1 MLKFIRTSA
10 CATIF
15 TANQVKNIFR
25 HLQRILETFS
35 NQLFLFVEEA
45 SAPQTAAAVPAP
57 EASTSADAVA
67 TSEAA
72 GGQEGHSHQEEAG
85 AAASHPHQQ
94 QQQQQPP
101 VVRSPC
107 ISNKSSEDLLDQDS
121 AYSLSHKS
129 SICSTDASNSSCK
142 TGRTPSDFTFSV
154 AGATVSENESFSLPS
169 LEHDDLALN
178 KSSPSFKASPTSQTS
193 LPSSANSNNRDQ
205 QQQPQTSNSSTAKL
219 SSSSPQPPM
228 IMGELSRVA
237 PFGGSGRCRA
247 EGSSAGGVEAVVK
260 RIEMEVGRMEEE
272 EAAQEESMEVDRL
285 VVQDE
290 VVEVKQKEEEE
301 INDNIPAEVVEDT
314 VVDDAAV
321 EQLPQKDDTDA
332 LMECDGVQDSEQA
345 LDAEGGD
352 KVRDVEMSAPI
363 MYEARASSTHIVRQI
378 VDIAG
383 DDDGGVDK
391 VQETSEPS
399 SSPPRSVLV
408 GPQPYARPRSRDS
421 ESRISPVRTSF
432 VQEEEER
439 EDEVELRPKKDY
451 EVAPSPPVP
460 KPRSILGLS
469 ASSNPDKE
477 EEPEAEKSEL
487 AAEEEEEAKHSS
499 LPPMEVSIPQPPPAA
514 SDRVAEKRLTFS
526 VSSTSP
532 KRAKCGGDADSDRLG
547 ARQLRGGLKLSSTTS
562 LHVLIQPDEKIDRK
576 EGEEVGK
583 YQKKEVNSW
592 HFFSSLCKFLVGRR
606 RRPASPDPAP
616 QLYPQRPLRRR
627 V

>member
-1 MLKFIRTSA
+1 M
-10 CATIF
+10 
-15 TANQVKNIFR
+15 
-25 HLQRILETFS
+25 
-35 NQLFLFVEEA
+35 
-45 SAPQTAAAVPAP
+45 
-57 EASTSADAVA
+57 
-67 TSEAA
+67 
-72 GGQEGHSHQEEAG
+72 
-85 AAASHPHQQ
+85 
-94 QQQQQPP
+94 
-101 VVRSPC
+101 RSPC

-205 QQQPQTSNSSTAKL
+205 QQQPQTSSSSTAKI

-272 EAAQEESMEVDRL
+272 AAQEESMEVDRL

-290 VVEVKQKEEEE
+290 VVEVQQKEEEE
-301 INDNIPAEVVEDT
+301 VVNDIPAEVVEDT

-321 EQLPQKDDTDA
+321 EQLPQKDHTDA
-332 LMECDGVQDSEQA
+332 LMECDGVQDYEQA

-352 KVRDVEMSAPI
+352 KVKDVEMSAPI

-391 VQETSEPS
+391 VLETAEPS

-421 ESRISPVRTSF
+421 ESRISPVRTSL
-432 VQEEEER
+432 VQEDEER
-439 EDEVELRPKKDY
+439 EDEVELRPKKDN
-451 EVAPSPPVP
+451 EVALSPPVP
-460 KPRSILGLS
+460 MPRSILGRS

-487 AAEEEEEAKHSS
+487 ATEEEEAKHSS
-499 LPPMEVSIPQPPPAA
+499 LPPMDVTIPQPPTA

-562 LHVLIQPDEKIDRK
+562 LHVLIQPDEKIDRN
-576 EGEEVGK
+576 EGEEVG
-583 YQKKEVNSW
+583 N
-592 HFFSSLCKFLVGRR
+592 
-606 RRPASPDPAP
+606 
-616 QLYPQRPLRRR
+616 
-627 V
+627 

>member
-1 MLKFIRTSA
+1 
-10 CATIF
+10 
-15 TANQVKNIFR
+15 
-25 HLQRILETFS
+25 
-35 NQLFLFVEEA
+35 
-45 SAPQTAAAVPAP
+45 
-57 EASTSADAVA
+57 
-67 TSEAA
+67 
-72 GGQEGHSHQEEAG
+72 
-85 AAASHPHQQ
+85 
-94 QQQQQPP
+94 
-101 VVRSPC
+101 
-107 ISNKSSEDLLDQDS
+107 
-121 AYSLSHKS
+121 
-129 SICSTDASNSSCK
+129 
-142 TGRTPSDFTFSV
+142 
-154 AGATVSENESFSLPS
+154 
-169 LEHDDLALN
+169 
-178 KSSPSFKASPTSQTS
+178 
-193 LPSSANSNNRDQ
+193 
-205 QQQPQTSNSSTAKL
+205 
-219 SSSSPQPPM
+219 
-228 IMGELSRVA
+228 MGELSRVA

-290 VVEVKQKEEEE
+290 VVEVKQKEEEK

-314 VVDDAAV
+314 VEDVVAPAAV
-321 EQLPQKDDTDA
+321 EQQPQKDDTDA
-332 LMECDGVQDSEQA
+332 LMECDGVQDYEQA

-391 VQETSEPS
+391 VLETSEPS

-432 VQEEEER
+432 VQEDEER

-451 EVAPSPPVP
+451 DVAPSPPVP
-460 KPRSILGLS
+460 KPRSILGRS

-477 EEPEAEKSEL
+477 EEPEEEKPEL
-487 AAEEEEEAKHSS
+487 ATCTQEEEEEAKHSS
-499 LPPMEVSIPQPPPAA
+499 LPPMDVTIPQPPTA

-576 EGEEVGK
+576 EGEEVG
-583 YQKKEVNSW
+583 N
-592 HFFSSLCKFLVGRR
+592 
-606 RRPASPDPAP
+606 
-616 QLYPQRPLRRR
+616 
-627 V
+627 

>member
-1 MLKFIRTSA
+1 
-10 CATIF
+10 
-15 TANQVKNIFR
+15 
-25 HLQRILETFS
+25 
-35 NQLFLFVEEA
+35 
-45 SAPQTAAAVPAP
+45 
-57 EASTSADAVA
+57 
-67 TSEAA
+67 
-72 GGQEGHSHQEEAG
+72 
-85 AAASHPHQQ
+85 
-94 QQQQQPP
+94 
-101 VVRSPC
+101 
-107 ISNKSSEDLLDQDS
+107 
-121 AYSLSHKS
+121 
-129 SICSTDASNSSCK
+129 
-142 TGRTPSDFTFSV
+142 
-154 AGATVSENESFSLPS
+154 
-169 LEHDDLALN
+169 
-178 KSSPSFKASPTSQTS
+178 
-193 LPSSANSNNRDQ
+193 
-205 QQQPQTSNSSTAKL
+205 
-219 SSSSPQPPM
+219 M

-290 VVEVKQKEEEE
+290 VVEVKQKEEEK
-301 INDNIPAEVVEDT
+301 INDNIPAEVVGDT
-314 VVDDAAV
+314 VEDVVAPAAV
-321 EQLPQKDDTDA
+321 EQQPQKDDTEA
-332 LMECDGVQDSEQA
+332 LMECDDVQDSEHA
-345 LDAEGGD
+345 LDAESGD

-391 VQETSEPS
+391 VLETSEPS

-432 VQEEEER
+432 VQEDEER
-439 EDEVELRPKKDY
+439 EDGVELRPKKDN
-451 EVAPSPPVP
+451 EVALSPPVP
-460 KPRSILGLS
+460 MPRSILGRS

-487 AAEEEEEAKHSS
+487 ATKEEEEEEAKHSS
-499 LPPMEVSIPQPPPAA
+499 LPPMDVTIPQPPAA